1 MKLKSTLAALLI
13 SYSGFA
19 QNVNIEWAK
28 LDDPKAPVRNV
39 FQLNG
44 KSFNGLSLEK
54 GGYNRIVSYKNL
66 AFTTTSSFKSVVNG
80 KSTDDIG
87 TVEIGGKI
95 INFSSKDN
103 DDKTAKTIYAHVYN
117 ESTVKA
123 EIEGK
128 KIASFFYKMTVEE
141 LVNLAVTVSND
152 KQKACI
158 TYYSSIS
165 NESKTKKGCYG
176 YFILNS
182 NLEIESKGIIE
193 DKFEELGE
201 RIREFKI
208 TNKGALVAVSRTHKI
223 QSEIP
228 FLSAYLVS
236 GNELSPLDLK
246 LEDNIVNQLILID
259 DKQGNIVVT
268 GFYGVRA
275 LYFKEKYNQV
285 KGMFFAIIDPS
296 NEKVLNFGSHEL
308 NESYIGYHPIHGEFD
323 NKNEGTRIRQVA
335 EILKYFQMKFFEATD
350 DGGFIGVS
358 EEYVALPGPSSYR
371 HYFLDLIVYKFD
383 KNGELQ
389 WYKKIPKSQ
398 IPILASLSSF
408 AVNQIEGKVFIFF
421 NDDINNYDR
430 ATKKYLDLK
439 DPIAM
444 GSEKGST
451 VIAMVEINSV
461 DGEMKRSAINSDP
474 ENRIMPSYFF
484 FDNERSF
491 IAVCKT
497 PDSKEVIGRITIN
510 E

>member
-1 MKLKSTLAALLI
+1 MKLKSTFAALLI
-13 SYSGFA
+13 SYSGFS

-44 KSFNGLSLEK
+44 TSFNGLSLEK

-117 ESTVKA
+117 ESAVKA

-228 FLSAYLVS
+228 FLAAYVVS
-236 GNELSPLDLK
+236 GNELNPLDLK
-246 LEDNIVNQLILID
+246 LEDNIVNQLKLID
-259 DKQGNIVVT
+259 DKQGNIIVT
-268 GFYGVRA
+268 GFYGARA
-275 LYFKEKYNQV
+275 IYGKEKYNQV
-285 KGMFFAIIDPS
+285 KGMFFAKIDPS

-308 NESYIGYHPIHGEFD
+308 DEKFIVRPKIHGDFD
-323 NKNEGTRIRQVA
+323 KQDAETRKRNYA
-335 EILKYFQMKFFEATD
+335 DILKYFQMKFFEATD

-358 EEYVALPGPSSYR
+358 EEYIALPGPSSYT
-371 HYFLDLIVYKFD
+371 HHFFDLIVYKFD
-383 KNGELQ
+383 KDGEFE
-389 WYKKIPKSQ
+389 WEKKILKSQ
-398 IPILASLSSF
+398 TPILASLSSF
-408 AVNQIEGKVFIFF
+408 AVNQIKGKVFIFF

-439 DPIAM
+439 DPIDM

-451 VIAMVEINSV
+451 VIAMVEINSKN
-461 DGEMKRSAINSDP
+461 GEIKRNAINVDP
-474 ENRIMPSYFF
+474 ENRMLASYFF
-484 FDNERSF
+484 FDNESSF

-497 PDSKEVIGRITIN
+497 PNSKEVIGRITIN